1 MGRPP
6 APRITEANSVRDE
19 RVIILGAFAVSVLV
33 HLAVIAAL
41 WSLPFLPVVE
51 PASAAADE
59 DVVEVILVDPEEEAG
74 AEPEQPTAYTAIPER
89 LATETPP
96 ERADYLALHDALA
109 ADRKQ
114 GDSDTPSAD
123 EEWLAPKVEIQ
134 REELDGAGG
143 VAYAPQALPD
153 PREAAGGPRAGQEGE
168 DELRLEA
175 DPRPGAGEWLVP
187 DESREAGGETE
198 GDRDDAETAEPTR
211 ELEDWWGGASP
222 SILRE
227 GDRAARGDR
236 GFEFDQAARGD
247 VGVGVAI
254 DGDFS
259 LNTYEWDYAPW
270 MNRFENELHRHWA
283 APYAYR
289 IGVISGMTLI
299 RMVVEKDGRLSSLEV
314 VETDGH
320 ESLHDASVAALRA
333 FAPYAPL
340 PPHFPEENLVITL
353 ALHYPAW
360 RH

>member
-1 MGRPP
+1 VRED
-6 APRITEANSVRDE
+6 RIIV
-19 RVIILGAFAVSVLV
+19 GAFVVSLLLHLV
-33 HLAVIAAL
+33 TAAL
-41 WSLPFLPVVE
+41 TWKLPFIPDIDPTLSD
-51 PASAAADE
+51 ASAAE
-59 DVVEVILVDPEEEAG
+59 VEVILLDTDSDTPADPD
-74 AEPEQPTAYTAIPER
+74 QPTAYTAIPER
-89 LATETPP
+89 LAAEEPP
-96 ERADYLALHDALA
+96 ARADYLALHDALA
-109 ADRKQ
+109 ADRKD

-143 VAYAPQALPD
+143 VAYAPQTLPD
-153 PREAAGGPRAGQEGE
+153 PREATGSPQAGAEGE
-168 DELRLEA
+168 DEQKLEA
-175 DPRPGAGEWLVP
+175 DPGRGSGEWVLP
-187 DESREAGGETE
+187 DETREAGGETA
-198 GDRDDAETAEPTR
+198 GDRDDAETVEQTR
-211 ELEDWWGGASP
+211 DLEDWWGGVSP

-227 GDRAARGDR
+227 GEDGARGDR

-270 MNRFENELHRHWA
+270 MNRFENELHRHWK

-289 IGVISGMTLI
+289 LGVISGMTLI
-299 RMVVEKDGRLSSLEV
+299 RMVVEKSGRLSSLEV
-314 VETDGH
+314 IETDGH